1 MASRNDLATACA
13 LLLRSVQLA
22 LAATLRIIEVS
33 AGLLARLL
41 ARR

>member
-1 MASRNDLATACA
+1 MASRNDLAAA
-13 LLLRSVQLA
+13 GELLLRSVQLA
-22 LAATLRIIEVS
+22 LAATLRIVEVT

>member
-1 MASRNDLATACA
+1 MASRNDLAAACA

-22 LAATLRIIEVS
+22 LAAMLRIVEVS